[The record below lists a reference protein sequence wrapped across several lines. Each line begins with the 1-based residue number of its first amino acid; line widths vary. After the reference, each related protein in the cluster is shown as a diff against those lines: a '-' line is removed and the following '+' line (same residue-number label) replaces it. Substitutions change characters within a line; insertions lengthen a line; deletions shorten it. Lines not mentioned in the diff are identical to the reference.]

1 MLSFHVVIDIVM
13 LCWILVLCVV
23 VSHMRQMRLLQWLSS
38 YAINVRMDVDEESKG
53 MLHGC
58 VWVCI
63 SVRRG
68 FNFLNETF
76 LEEHYVY

>member
-1 MLSFHVVIDIVM
+1 MLDFWCFVCRCQSYEANEAAAMVE
-13 LCWILVLCVV
+13 
-23 VSHMRQMRLLQWLSS
+23 

-53 MLHGC
+53 VLHGC

-63 SVRRG
+63 RVRRG
-68 FNFLNETF
+68 FNFLNKTF